1 MLDFFLSKNEA
12 LSENL
17 IPDESGT
24 FSEVGGPSS
33 SAGAKELERSGE
45 LLSMQSYLSP
55 GNVWFADLAEA
66 L

>member
-1 MLDFFLSKNEA
+1 MRHCLRTRYQTRVEHFQKLGV
-12 LSENL
+12 L
-17 IPDESGT
+17 P
-24 FSEVGGPSS
+24 
-33 SAGAKELERSGE
+33 SAGGKELERSGE